1 MRIRRLLLL
10 LLTLQLTAC
19 GRAAARDA
27 DAPDTL
33 AAADSVPLP
42 LAPNGDSVE
51 VVEHVG
57 QVAVEQVWSP
67 AYGQRHIRQV
77 RVKVDGRD
85 VLVDDES
92 RGMRV
97 VSYWTLESGGRTL
110 VVLGS
115 TFGGTAC
122 ERTFIVLDVRADSSY
137 VSRNFGSCASWP
149 DTMWFDRAGALWM
162 RFPSWAPF
170 RAEIQPGFVPGPPET
185 YVYRGEGRVE
195 KR

>member
-1 MRIRRLLLL
+1 MRIIRIPLLVAAALL
-10 LLTLQLTAC
+10 AC
-19 GRAAARDA
+19 GRGGERDA

-33 AAADSVPLP
+33 AAADTVPLP
-42 LAPNGDSVE
+42 LAPNRDSLE
-51 VVEHVG
+51 VVERVG
-57 QVAVEQVWSP
+57 QVTVEQVWDR
-67 AYGQRHIRQV
+67 AYGLPRIRQA

-97 VSYWTLESGGRTL
+97 VAYWPLESGERTL
-110 VVLGS
+110 VLLGS

-122 ERTFIVLDVRADSSY
+122 ERTFIVLDVRADTSY
-137 VSRNFGSCASWP
+137 VSKNFGSCASWP

-170 RAEIQPGFVPGPPET
+170 RVEIQPGFVPGPPET
-185 YVYRGEGRVE
+185 WVYRGEGRVE